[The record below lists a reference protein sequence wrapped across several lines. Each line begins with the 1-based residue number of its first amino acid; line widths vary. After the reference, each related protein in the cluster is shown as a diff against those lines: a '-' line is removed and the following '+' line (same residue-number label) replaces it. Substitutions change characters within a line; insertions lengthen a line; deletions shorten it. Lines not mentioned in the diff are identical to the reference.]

1 MCFAHIIECSFFHLL
16 SLSFLDAKKDSGPQA
31 QEPQQPN
38 AAAKA
43 EPKAEPKAELED
55 EASGSEMESSDSSEG
70 ESAAEVEPA
79 SPLWALNASAKVD
92 IFSKLYEEIVAN
104 SELPK
109 HNSEE
114 FMHAL
119 GIVAKMKG
127 VDIWTKDSKRGKT
140 PDFGDKNCKW
150 RAWQA
155 FLAARGNASGLV
167 AKSPKSKKSSKP
179 SAAAK
184 KVKAKKVGSPKI
196 PSYLDAAF
204 LAYEAENG
212 KKMPKKLKSIAVF
225 IFKKD
230 E

>member
-1 MCFAHIIECSFFHLL
+1 
-16 SLSFLDAKKDSGPQA
+16 
-31 QEPQQPN
+31 
-38 AAAKA
+38 
-43 EPKAEPKAELED
+43 
-55 EASGSEMESSDSSEG
+55 MESSDSSEG
-70 ESAAEVEPA
+70 ESAAEEEPA

-155 FLAARGNASGLV
+155 FLADGGRVRVRASGLI

-179 SAAAK
+179 AAAAK
-184 KVKAKKVGSPKI
+184 KAKAKKVGSPKI